1 MDTHD
6 WPEEAK
12 KRLTG
17 LAKDAG
23 INVHHMM
30 NAIVGAGVLAYF
42 VHEHNLVQRRVKVD
56 GATEIA
62 RAQVKPRQANQ
73 LVSIV
78 TDPENATKWSTNLW
92 EDSDQFTRD
101 LQSVVSKHI
110 RHGTSVDELI
120 NTLVPHSKALEK
132 PNTNAADRLAVAK
145 RNAERL
151 IVTESSRITDRVN
164 TAAMKMQGVLL
175 VDIVNEPG
183 ACEKCVGIAEAGP
196 YPIDD
201 APSIP
206 DDTHPNCRCI
216 KVEHRV

>member
-1 MDTHD
+1 
-6 WPEEAK
+6 
-12 KRLTG
+12 
-17 LAKDAG
+17 
-23 INVHHMM
+23 MM

-42 VHEHNLVQRRVKVD
+42 VHQHSLVQRRVKAD
-56 GATEIA
+56 GATEIV
-62 RAQVKPRQANQ
+62 RAQVKPRQANR

-78 TDPENATKWSTNLW
+78 TDPDNATKWSTNLW
-92 EDSDQFTRD
+92 DDSDQFTRD

-132 PNTNAADRLAVAK
+132 PNINAADRLAVAK

-151 IVTESSRITDRVN
+151 IVTESSRVSDRVN
-164 TAAMKMQGVLL
+164 TAAMKMQGVLM
-175 VDIVNEPG
+175 VDVVNEPG
-183 ACEKCVGIAEAGP
+183 ACEKCVGIAEGGP

-206 DDTHPNCRCI
+206 DDTHPHCRCI